1 MAQQCLRIPQN
12 PKTPY
17 DWRKFFRYSNDWLKF
32 NVEVISAD
40 IAAKILK
47 KLQACRSH
55 QDLQLCLR

>member
-1 MAQQCLRIPQN
+1 MPLPQN

-47 KLQACRSH
+47 KS
-55 QDLQLCLR
+55 